1 VRPIRRITLLGSI
14 LGALALATAETSL
27 TCTGAI
33 PTGSGVC
40 FLEQPAA
47 SFLGFEVA
55 YGLELGVQAGAVLR
69 GEITAEDVLSL
80 APYAILGSYQ
90 EGYAWWLE
98 LRMPQLGI
106 PLLGTTDFLRVGF
119 SLRW

>member
-1 VRPIRRITLLGSI
+1 VRTTLLGLI

-33 PTGSGVC
+33 PTGSGMC
-40 FLEQPAA
+40 FLERPAA

-55 YGLELGVQAGAVLR
+55 YGLELGVQAGAALR
-69 GEITAEDVLSL
+69 GEITADDVLSL

-90 EGYAWWLE
+90 EDYAWWLE
-98 LRMPQLGI
+98 LRTPRLGI
-106 PLLGTTDFLRVGF
+106 PILGTTDFLRAGVTV
-119 SLRW
+119 RW